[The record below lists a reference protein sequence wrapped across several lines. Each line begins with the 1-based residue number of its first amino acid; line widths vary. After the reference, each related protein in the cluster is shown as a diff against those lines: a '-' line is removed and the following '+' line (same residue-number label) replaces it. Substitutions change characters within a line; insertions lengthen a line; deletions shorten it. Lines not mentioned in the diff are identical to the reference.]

1 MKKLSENK
9 LFVLN
14 FIASI
19 VSTIINYGISF
30 LFTPY
35 LVKSAGSEA
44 YGFVSLANNIVN
56 YASIVTIA
64 LSSVSGR
71 FITIKIHQ
79 NKEEEAEMYFNSVL
93 WSNIFLALVF
103 TIISIPVVMNL
114 QLLINIPEN
123 LVSNVKLLFIF
134 VIINFIISIVS
145 NVFSVATFITNKLY
159 LSSFGNCIAS
169 ILRVILLWT
178 MFGFLPT
185 NVAYI
190 SITATICT
198 IFLFIYNIKLTQKLI
213 PNIQITIKKF
223 SFSKVKELIG
233 AGVWSSVTKLSQV
246 LSDGMDLL
254 IANIGVSSYA
264 MGQLSIAY
272 TIPTIL
278 ASVLGTISSLFN
290 PQQTYYYAQ
299 NDIKSVVREIK
310 INMKLTGF
318 FTSIIFSGIVT
329 YGYEFFKLWVPTQN
343 IDMIYSLAILSI
355 ISVLASGIANPLIS
369 VFLLTNHLKVNSLVW
384 LGVSIFD
391 TIVVLILVK
400 YTNFGVFAVAGVS
413 KIVSVIIYLTYV
425 PIYSSK
431 CLNISKKTFY
441 PMIFRY
447 IVNTFVILIIFMTLK
462 TMLPGVNNF
471 IYFIFNC
478 SVLSIIGCIFN
489 FVAFL
494 DKYEQE
500 YLLSIV
506 CKRLVKHR

>member
-329 YGYEFFKLWVPTQN
+329 YGYEFFKLWVPNQN

-355 ISVLASGIANPLIS
+355 ISVLVSGVSSALTS
-369 VFLLTNHLKVNSLVW
+369 VFLLTNNLKINSLVW
-384 LGVSIFD
+384 LVTGILN
-391 TIVVLILVK
+391 TIIVIILVK
-400 YTNFGVFAVAGVS
+400 FTSLGIFAVAGVS
-413 KIVSVIIYLTYV
+413 KIVGTLINLTYL
-425 PIYSSK
+425 PIYSAK
-431 CLNISKKTFY
+431 CLKMSPKTFY
-441 PMIFRY
+441 PIIFRY
-447 IVNTFVILIIFMTLK
+447 ILNTLIILIFYCGIK
-462 TMLPGVNNF
+462 NILPKSENF
-471 IYFIFNC
+471 IIFIFDCFILGTAGIMFNYFIFLNKEERE
-478 SVLSIIGCIFN
+478 IITKMISRN
-489 FVAFL
+489 
-494 DKYEQE
+494 KN
-500 YLLSIV
+500 
-506 CKRLVKHR
+506 